1 MNERSILG
9 ILLACYVLASPAMA
23 QALPAQAPAQT
34 PAPAA
39 PAAIPAAKIA
49 WVSLEEAILKSEDGK
64 RELGEVQKFV
74 DKMNQQL
81 QSLQKELDTLRNQLQ
96 IQAEKLTDDARADL
110 EEQIDAKQTGLQRFQ
125 QDTQKEID
133 NRRNRATS
141 AVGRK
146 MVPVI
151 EKVSREK
158 GLSALFYLNSSRDG
172 WVDPSLIITEEI
184 IKAYNQ
190 AYPLSAAR
198 APEAGQKP

>member
-1 MNERSILG
+1 MNDRPILG
-9 ILLACYVLASPAMA
+9 ILLASFALAGLAAA
-23 QALPAQAPAQT
+23 QAPPAQAPAQA

-39 PAAIPAAKIA
+39 PAVIPPAKIA
-49 WVSLEEAILKSEDGK
+49 WINLEEAILKSEEGK

-74 DKMNQQL
+74 EKMNQQL
-81 QSLQKELDTLRNQLQ
+81 QGLQKELDALRNQLQ
-96 IQAEKLTDDARADL
+96 VQADKLTDDARADM
-110 EEQIDAKQTGLQRFQ
+110 EEQIDAKQTNLQRFQ

-133 NRRNRATS
+133 NRRNRATNTL
-141 AVGRK
+141 GRK

-151 EKVSREK
+151 EKVSKEK
-158 GLSALFYLNSSRDG
+158 GLSALFYLNSARDG
-172 WVDPSLIITEEI
+172 WVDPSMIITEEI